1 MNKILLDILIKDE
14 KKSNRLLYSSGPYWD
29 YKNRRT
35 IYQLKKKNLKNFR
48 NLNSG
53 VGTSFC
59 DNLVYDI
66 RNEYN
71 LKGRIISSFCRL
83 PIIKKIYEGQLKV
96 TSTHINNYLKNLS
109 IVYNNDERV
118 NALLNK
124 YKFENTTEF
133 GCIQKFSKNNS
144 EYSTHYINMADRVDI
159 LSKKFDFTKIKTYFE
174 IGGGFGSNIHFLL
187 TNFKNIKKVI
197 YLDVVP
203 NIYVGTEYLRYFYKE
218 NIKDYLSTKKSK
230 ELSFENNEN
239 LEIICIP
246 PWEIEKIKVEI
257 DHFHNA
263 ASFVEMPENVVENYV
278 KYLKKNKINQVSLIS
293 YNGHESKITYKPE
306 LLNNFFDNKLDME
319 WHHNVIKDYNE
330 KSLYLTSKN

>member
-1 MNKILLDILIKDE
+1 MNYDLLNLLIKDE
-14 KKSNRLLYSSGPYWD
+14 KKKNRLLYSSGPYWG
-29 YKNRRT
+29 YKNKKT
-35 IYQLKKKNLKNFR
+35 IYQLKKNNLENFR
-48 NLNSG
+48 SLYSG
-53 VGTSFC
+53 VGTSFV

-71 LKGRIISSFCRL
+71 LKGRIISLFYNL
-83 PIIKKIYEGQLKV
+83 PIIKKVYDNQLKI
-96 TSTHINNYLKNLS
+96 TSNHINNYLKNLS
-109 IVYNNDERV
+109 IVYSNNERV
-118 NALLNK
+118 DHLINK

-133 GCIQKFSKNNS
+133 GCIQKFSKNNH
-144 EYSTHYINMADRVDI
+144 EYSTHYINMADRIDI

-203 NIYVGTEYLRYFYKE
+203 NICVGTEYLRYFYKE
-218 NIKDYLSTKKSK
+218 NVKDYLSTKNSV
-230 ELSFENNEN
+230 ELSFEKNDK

-246 PWEIEKIKVEI
+246 PWEIEKINIEI

-263 ASFVEMPENVVENYV
+263 ASFVEMPEKVVEHYV
-278 KYLKKNKINQVSLIS
+278 KYLKKNKTNQISLIS
-293 YNGHESKITYKPE
+293 YDGYNSSTTYKPE
-306 LLNNFFDNKLDME
+306 LLNSFFDKKLDME
-319 WHHNVIKDYNE
+319 WHHNVIKDYNR